1 MTATVPP
8 GDQSSAVTQPLE
20 WSGGR
25 VPGAGSQPPSAR
37 TSRRRPGTWRRG
49 RIIAALAIL
58 TALLL
63 LAHPLIPNWPGNAGS
78 LLETFLP
85 WTGALVLLLL
95 AAALLRRSALALV
108 ALLLPTLIWSSS
120 FGAKLFD
127 HRGTGGDLT
136 VVSHNVNDENPD
148 PAGTAQA
155 LAASNAQVIALEE
168 LKRSE
173 VPKYEEALAAR
184 YPHHS
189 VEGTVGVWS
198 TFPLRDTR
206 PVEIMPWT
214 RALRTTVDTP
224 KGPVALFVAHLPSVR
239 VRLDSGFTA
248 NGRDAAVGR
257 LAAEVAADSAEKI
270 VLVGDFNGTT
280 DDRALAPI
288 TGRLKA
294 AQDEAGDGF
303 GFSWPASL
311 PLARIDQI
319 FVGGVRP
326 VAAWTLPAT
335 GSDHL
340 PVAATVAL

>member
-1 MTATVPP
+1 M
-8 GDQSSAVTQPLE
+8 
-20 WSGGR
+20 
-25 VPGAGSQPPSAR
+25 
-37 TSRRRPGTWRRG
+37 
-49 RIIAALAIL
+49 AALAVL

-63 LAHPLIPNWPGNAGS
+63 LAHRLVPNWLGNAGS

-95 AAALLRRSALALV
+95 AAAVLRRSATALV
-108 ALLLPTLIWSSS
+108 ALLLPALVWGTS
-120 FGAKLFD
+120 FGGKLFD

-148 PAGTAQA
+148 PAGTARA
-155 LAASNAQVIALEE
+155 LAASGAQVIALEE

-173 VPKYEEALAAR
+173 IPKYEAALAAR

-189 VEGTVGVWS
+189 VQGTVGVWS
-198 TFPLRDTR
+198 SFPLRDTQ

-224 KGPVALFVAHLPSVR
+224 KGPVAVFVAHLPSVR
-239 VRLDSGFTA
+239 VRLDAGFTA
-248 NGRDAAVGR
+248 GGRDVAIER
-257 LAAEVAADSAEKI
+257 LAAAVAAESADRT
-270 VLVGDFNGTT
+270 VLVGDFNGTA

-288 TGRLKA
+288 TARLET

-340 PVAATVAL
+340 PVAATIAL